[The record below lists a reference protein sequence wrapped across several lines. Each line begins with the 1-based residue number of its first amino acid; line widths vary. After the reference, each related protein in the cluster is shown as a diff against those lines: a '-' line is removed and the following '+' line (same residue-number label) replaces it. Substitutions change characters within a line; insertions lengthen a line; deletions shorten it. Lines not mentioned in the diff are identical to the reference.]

1 MVESMGDPAVFAVQ
15 TWVNDKYGKVAGFQ
29 PAPLNGKTGW
39 STVYALTRALQVELG
54 ITSLADAFGPTTA
67 SKYKQW
73 GEMTLGKV
81 PTDAKGKAIVTI
93 LKGAMYCKGYN
104 PGKFDDV
111 FDENTKNAVVSLQ
124 KDAGLPI
131 TDGKVYDYIFKAF
144 LTMDAYRLTPGGDAK
159 VRQIQQ
165 DLNNKYYTTSGVQ
178 PTDGHYQR
186 GTNKALVYGLQTE
199 MGIAAGSQTGS
210 IGPATRD
217 GLPTLKE
224 GSSSRFVTLFQYAL
238 YFNGYDSGSFS
249 TTYNAAIT
257 NKVKEFQ
264 GFTLLPVDGV
274 ANKATWLSALVSTG
288 DPDRPGTAC
297 DCSTEVTVARAQTL
311 KSQGYQTVGRYLVNV
326 VPGGRNKKIQDGELK
341 TIFDAGLTVFPIYQ
355 TIGDSKGYFTADQGR
370 ADAGEAT
377 LAALKYGFKPGT
389 IIYFAVDFDA
399 LGEDIDTRVVP
410 YFEGVVAAL
419 NQMSKSE
426 YKVGVYGP
434 RGVCITVS
442 SKVPGVVSSF
452 VSGMSSGYSANLGY
466 PLPKN
471 WAFDQIKE
479 YTIGSGAGLISIDK
493 NIKSGRDQGQS
504 SVEPK
509 SIDLHSLF
517 TDKLGKLHDLAIKE
531 GNTVIQ
537 VNDLCLDY
545 LRYGRYNGTNWDL
558 VAGPLNEAF
567 IAKAKASIGPIETF
581 PNLLDYKTG
590 IDVDLQHMAA
600 TCDSVV
606 TMKQLGTPYLSDFAG
621 WMGDLL
627 TTITDAKNAVE
638 KAKKDG
644 KTLSFYDAA
653 FNAIGAPG
661 TSFSYTDLV
670 ADVDAYN
677 IGRIIINSSY
687 KTYVKDAILN
697 YYKNDS
703 GKRFNMFFK
712 ERFGGSFEQ
721 AAKEVEYFLTVKP
734 LEPIIPDSDNYIVW
748 LARTQFLS
756 AFGVK
761 PYTPEEAKEIARAW
775 STKLAIFQGNE

>member
-1 MVESMGDPAVFAVQ
+1 MDLAVLAVQ

-29 PAPLNGKTGW
+29 PAPLNGKTSW

-81 PTDAKGKAIVTI
+81 PTDAKGKAIVQI

-165 DLNNKYYTTSGVQ
+165 DLNNKYYKTSGVQ

-249 TTYNAAIT
+249 TTYNANLV

-264 GFTLLPVDGV
+264 TFTLLPVDGV
-274 ANKATWLSALVSTG
+274 ANKGTWLSTLVSTG

-297 DCSTEVTVARAQTL
+297 DCSTEVTAARAQTL

-326 VPGGRNKKIQDGELK
+326 VPGGRNKKIQVGELK

-355 TIGDSKGYFTADQGR
+355 TIGNEKGYFGKLQGR
-370 ADAGEAT
+370 SDAAEAVY
-377 LAALKYGFKPGT
+377 AARKYGFKPGT

-399 LGEDIDTRVVP
+399 LGEDINNNVIP
-410 YFEGVVAAL
+410 YFEGVVQNL
-419 NQMSKSE
+419 KQMSNGE

-434 RGVCITVS
+434 RGVCIQVS
-442 SKVPGVVSSF
+442 NKFSEVVSSF
-452 VSGMSSGYSANLGY
+452 VSGMSAGYSANLGY

-479 YTIGSGAGLISIDK
+479 YTIGNGAGLIPIDK

-504 SVEPK
+504 SVISNPLD
-509 SIDLHSLF
+509 SNALF
-517 TDKLGKLHDLAIKE
+517 KKKLEILHDLAMKE
-531 GNTVIQ
+531 SSTIEDA
-537 VNDLCLDY
+537 NDKCLDY
-545 LRYGRYNGTNWDL
+545 LRYGHYQGLAWDA
-558 VAGPLNEAF
+558 VAGPLDLEFIEEA
-567 IAKAKASIGPIETF
+567 KKVLGDIENF
-581 PNLLDYKTG
+581 PSLIDPTTG
-590 IDVDLQHMAA
+590 VELDLQHMAA
-600 TCDSVV
+600 TCDSVI
-606 TMKQLGTPYLSDFAG
+606 TLHDAAISNYAG
-621 WMGDLL
+621 WAGDLM
-627 TTITDAKNAVE
+627 TSVRDSINMVKED
-638 KAKKDG
+638 
-644 KTLSFYDAA
+644 KTLNGDIYTAA
-653 FNAIGAPG
+653 FKAIGGAG
-661 TSFSYTDLV
+661 TSFSYPDLIS
-670 ADVDAYN
+670 DVDAYN
-677 IGRIIINSSY
+677 IARKILSSNH
-687 KTYVKDAILN
+687 KISVKDAILN
-697 YYKNDS
+697 YFDNDKD
-703 GKRFNMFFK
+703 KRFTMFYNNK
-712 ERFGGSFEQ
+712 FGGSADKAYKDATLYLNATEELLIPVKL
-721 AAKEVEYFLTVKP
+721 AFLHK
-734 LEPIIPDSDNYIVW
+734 
-748 LARTQFLS
+748 
-756 AFGVK
+756 FGMSNFS
-761 PYTPEEAKEIARAW
+761 KEIGEDVSRAW
-775 STKLAIFQGNE
+775 KDKLLKFVKEEEIILA